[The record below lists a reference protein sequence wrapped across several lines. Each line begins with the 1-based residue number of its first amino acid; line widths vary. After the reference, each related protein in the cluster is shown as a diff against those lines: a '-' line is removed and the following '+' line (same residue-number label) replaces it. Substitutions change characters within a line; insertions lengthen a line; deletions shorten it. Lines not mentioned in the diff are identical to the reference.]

1 MEIILFFIP
10 FIVAFFLLIFYKEKV
25 TFFEYIVLI
34 CSSIIITLSFS
45 WIFKSSKTSDIEY
58 FGGYVEKIRHYDDW
72 DEWIDRTCTREVA
85 VGKDSDGNT
94 IYETEEYDCSY
105 RAYHNEYWIYV
116 DNLSKNEHIL
126 TEEQFNEILN
136 RFNHP
141 QKVFVDMHR
150 NYYRKDGDAQ
160 DYYWPKTRN
169 TIRTITTTHYYKNKV
184 RKSNS
189 IFKFE
194 KITKKQAKELN
205 LFEYPKIDN
214 LDQNTILTN
223 SINVNQEEIETIKYI
238 NGYYGKL
245 KQFRLFVLLFPSN
258 VGIEQAFKQQA
269 YWEGGN
275 KNELIVCFG
284 VNSDR
289 TVDWCYS
296 FSWEDEPFLSISTM
310 EKYRNNEKLN
320 ISEYGEWLIQNLN
333 NWKRKEFKDFEYIK
347 VQLTNGEYIAL
358 FIIVIL
364 INTIISWIIVNNCY
378 VMKKFVN

>member
-1 MEIILFFIP
+1 
-10 FIVAFFLLIFYKEKV
+10 
-25 TFFEYIVLI
+25 
-34 CSSIIITLSFS
+34 
-45 WIFKSSKTSDIEY
+45 
-58 FGGYVEKIRHYDDW
+58 
-72 DEWIDRTCTREVA
+72 
-85 VGKDSDGNT
+85 
-94 IYETEEYDCSY
+94 
-105 RAYHNEYWIYV
+105 
-116 DNLSKNEHIL
+116 
-126 TEEQFNEILN
+126 
-136 RFNHP
+136 
-141 QKVFVDMHR
+141 MHR
-150 NYYRKDGDAQ
+150 HYYRKDGDAQ

-275 KNELIVCFG
+275 KNEFVVCLG
-284 VNSDR
+284 YDKNDNKI
-289 TVDWCYS
+289 TWCNA
-296 FSWEDEPFLSISTM
+296 FSWSDKPTLELATERFFR
-310 EKYRNNEKLN
+310 ENNRFSD
-320 ISEYGEWLIQNLN
+320 IDRYGDWLRGNLN
-333 NWKRKEFKDFEYIK
+333 LWERKQFHDFDYIGTELS
-347 VQLTNGEYIAL
+347 VWQNVVL
-358 FIIVIL
+358 
-364 INTIISWIIVNNCY
+364 TIITFIFNSTNPTSH
-378 VMKKFVN
+378 